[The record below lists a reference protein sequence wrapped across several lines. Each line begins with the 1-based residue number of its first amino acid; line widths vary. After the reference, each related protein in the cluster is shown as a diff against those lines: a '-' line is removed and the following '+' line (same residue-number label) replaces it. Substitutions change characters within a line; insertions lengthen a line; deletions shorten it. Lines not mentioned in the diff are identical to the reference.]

1 MCPTLPDPHEL
12 QHSRLLCPLPSPRV
26 CPSSRPLNWW
36 CHPSISSS
44 VSPSPP
50 AFSLSQ
56 HQGLYQWVSSLHQ
69 VAKVLE
75 LQHQSVQWIFRTVF
89 LQDGLVGSPR
99 SPRDSQEASPTS
111 QFKSINSLVLSLLCG
126 PAFTSIHDYWKNHNF
141 WLYSAVNTPVVLSVS
156 ASSWGPV
163 CLQCLGLPET
173 LNWCQMIVLWVGLPV
188 PWLRSLTHHPSLVSK
203 IHSVSLAPA
212 CTCSVLHH

>member
-12 QHSRLLCPLPSPRV
+12 QHSRLPCPSPSPRV

-36 CHPSISSS
+36 CYPSISSS

-50 AFSLSQ
+50 AFNLSQ

-75 LQHQSVQWIFRTVF
+75 LQHQSFRWIFRTDF
-89 LQDGLVGSPR
+89 LQDGLVGSPC
-99 SPRDSQEASPTS
+99 SPRDSQEASPTPH
-111 QFKSINSLVLSLLCG
+111 FESINSLVFSLLCG
-126 PAFTSIHDYWKNHNF
+126 PAFTSIHNYRKNHNF
-141 WLYSAVNTPVVLSVS
+141 WLYSAINAPVVLSFS

-173 LNWCQMIVLWVGLPV
+173 LN
-188 PWLRSLTHHPSLVSK
+188 
-203 IHSVSLAPA
+203 
-212 CTCSVLHH
+212 